1 MDNFKLWAYSLC
13 GAIVITSLFKLI
25 VSGSR
30 LKKSVNIFLSV
41 FIFFYSIIPLS
52 DMENPFDTS
61 VLNNENADENEIY
74 IEGFDKILIESVKS
88 VCDDNNVTIITIDI
102 DSYIDDN
109 NNYIVEKILLETD
122 SPEKNED
129 IKSTL
134 YEKLQFEVEMM

>member
-1 MDNFKLWAYSLC
+1 MKLKQTKDNIKNLCFLFDKMSNFSLIFDNFC
-13 GAIVITSLFKLI
+13 
-25 VSGSR
+25 
-30 LKKSVNIFLSV
+30 
-41 FIFFYSIIPLS
+41 
-52 DMENPFDTS
+52 
-61 VLNNENADENEIY
+61 
-74 IEGFDKILIESVKS
+74 
-88 VCDDNNVTIITIDI
+88 VTIITIDI